1 MSTLD
6 QDALATLTPEE
17 IEAINADD
25 MDPGERAALQR
36 IADGADADADA
47 DDTDDGDDDADDDD
61 DDEAGDDAGQ
71 DPADDAAAPP
81 VEGATPAAAAAAAEP
96 VAASGEAHQAD
107 VVYKADLPPD
117 FDAKVADLAT
127 REAELKDRF
136 KAGDID
142 IDEYDDEKSKL
153 FAERESL
160 NAVKVKAE
168 IAAEMNSQSAAR
180 QWQREIDTLIA
191 DAAKPER
198 GGIDYRAD
206 EAKAADL
213 DTFVRMLAGKPENA
227 DKSMEWFLGEA
238 HKRVL
243 ALHGIAGAQKPPAR
257 DAAKSKPAADD
268 RRPPVDAVPKSI
280 AGVPGGDGPGD
291 VRGEFS
297 HLDSLEGDA
306 LEAALDR
313 MTPDQRARYAAGA

>member
-1 MSTLD
+1 MSAAFD
-6 QDALATLTPEE
+6 NDALATLTPEE
-17 IEAINADD
+17 IEAINSDD

-36 IADGADADADA
+36 IADGADADADDA
-47 DDTDDGDDDADDDD
+47 DDTDDGDDDAD

-96 VAASGEAHQAD
+96 VAASGEVHQAD

-153 FAERESL
+153 FAEREEL
-160 NAVKVKAE
+160 NAAKLKAE
-168 IAAEMNSQSAAR
+168 VASEMTAQAAER
-180 QWQREIDTLIA
+180 QWQRAIDTLVA
-191 DAAKPER
+191 SAAKPEN
-198 GGIDYRAD
+198 GGVDYKAD
-206 EAKAADL
+206 AVKAADL
-213 DTFVRMLAGKPENA
+213 DTFVRTLAARPENA

-243 ALHGIAGAQKPPAR
+243 ALHGIAGEQKPAAR